1 MKKLC
6 AALLLYLGLASVAL
20 AQVVITTPL
29 AGPNATPLTP
39 STTFTTG
46 SSSAT
51 LTGTANKWTYICGF
65 VVTSAATATP
75 VAVTVTVT
83 GTPTIMNF
91 TYTFVSTGQGVLGIA
106 FPGCITSSAPNT
118 NIVVNVPGSGG
129 TGTVGS
135 ISAWGFTN

>member
-1 MKKLC
+1 MKR
-6 AALLLYLGLASVAL
+6 LGLAILLLLGLISVAL

-51 LTGTANKWTYICGF
+51 LTGTTNKWTYICGF
-65 VVTSAATATP
+65 VLTSGGTTAAITGNVTI
-75 VAVTVTVT
+75 T
-83 GTPTIMNF
+83 GLPTTMNF
-91 TYTFVSTGQGVLGIA
+91 TYVFVSSGQGVLGVA
-106 FPGCITSSAPNT
+106 FPGCLVASAANT
-118 NIVVNVPGSGG
+118 NIVVNTPAGG
-129 TGTVGS
+129 AGTVGS